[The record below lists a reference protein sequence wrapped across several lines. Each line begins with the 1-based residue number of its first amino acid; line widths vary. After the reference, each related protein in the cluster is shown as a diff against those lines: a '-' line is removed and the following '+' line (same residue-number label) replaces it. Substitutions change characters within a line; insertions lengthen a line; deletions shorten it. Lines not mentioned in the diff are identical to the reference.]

1 MSTETSGVLIID
13 PVTNTTDTTALV
25 EFPQMS
31 KWLSAGY
38 CPLTGT
44 LYAPPH
50 GLTTILSVG
59 LTPRTRLPSRTHNGE
74 RVVGCHLCVR
84 HRKAQLAVD
93 EATTLLVVD
102 PATNA
107 SALIPIAGAVAEE
120 VAREWRGIALAPNKL
135 YSPTTDGAS
144 VLITDPFTNTR
155 VLPSSLSVGPP
166 WT

>member
-1 MSTETSGVLIID
+1 MS
-13 PVTNTTDTTALV
+13 A
-25 EFPQMS
+25 
-31 KWLSAGY
+31 
-38 CPLTGT
+38 TGK
-44 LYAPPH
+44 LNSP
-50 GLTTILSVG
+50 
-59 LTPRTRLPSRTHNGE
+59 
-74 RVVGCHLCVR
+74 
-84 HRKAQLAVD
+84 VD